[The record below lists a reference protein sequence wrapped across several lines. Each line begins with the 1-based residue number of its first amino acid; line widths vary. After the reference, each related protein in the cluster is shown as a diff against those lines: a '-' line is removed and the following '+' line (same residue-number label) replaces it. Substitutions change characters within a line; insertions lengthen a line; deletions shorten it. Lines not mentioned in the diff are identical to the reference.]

1 MSETQRPLSPH
12 LQIYRWQLTMVMS
25 ISHRMAGIMLSL
37 GAVYLAA
44 WVVALAVGPEAFAC
58 INGLATAWYG
68 QILLL
73 AWTVAL
79 FYHLCNGIRH
89 LAWDTGWGLEL
100 GRAYATGWAVLLATV
115 VLTVGAWALA
125 LSA

>member
-100 GRAYATGWAVLLATV
+100 GRAYATGWAVLIATV

>member
-44 WVVALAVGPEAFAC
+44 WVVALAVGPEAFGC

-100 GRAYATGWAVLLATV
+100 GRAYATGWAVLIATV